1 MTRTKSR
8 VEGGATIKWHPHS
21 VEITLSG
28 RKEDIGKEFIF
39 GNDDGPEYRCSSR
52 LLTEAEL
59 EGGDGTYTGDI
70 LMLTAVARVTYRDH
84 GRGTEQ
90 RVVVGG
96 PPPSRRRRSRR
107 TLESDDYDG
116 DDSGVR
122 TACDV
127 G

>member
-8 VEGGATIKWHPHS
+8 VKHGATIKWHSHGS
-21 VEITLSG
+21 VELTLSG
-28 RKEDIGKEFIF
+28 RKEDIGKEFTF

-52 LLTEAEL
+52 LLTGAEL

-96 PPPSRRRRSRR
+96 PPPSRRRRRPGTS
-107 TLESDDYDG
+107 ESDDD
-116 DDSGVR
+116 DDSAVR
-122 TACDV
+122 TADDV